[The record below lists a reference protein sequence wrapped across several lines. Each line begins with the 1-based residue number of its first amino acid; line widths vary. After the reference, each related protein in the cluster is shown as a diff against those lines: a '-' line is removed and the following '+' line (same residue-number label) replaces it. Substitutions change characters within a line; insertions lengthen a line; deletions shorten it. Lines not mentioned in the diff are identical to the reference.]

1 MNKYKKWYDQITQN
15 GKTSKAPGDER
26 HHIVPRSL
34 DGSDDL
40 SNIAFISPREH
51 FICHWLLTKIYPT
64 GEEHWKMINAFRM
77 MRAENP
83 NQQRYST
90 KITSRVYENLKKEY
104 SALQSTR
111 VSGENNP
118 MHGDKFYRS
127 EEGKQRQKNAISGE
141 NNGAKQDSARQKIAA
156 SKLGSKRA
164 PFTDEWR
171 ANLSASKQGKNNN
184 RFGVEVSEETRR
196 KIGDKIRGRKQTDE
210 EKLVRSLANK
220 GKTREKLLCPHCAQ
234 LISVN
239 TYPRWH
245 GDRCKHKSTS

>member
-34 DGSDDL
+34 NGSDDL

-51 FICHWLLTKIYPT
+51 FICHWLLTKIYST

-118 MHGDKFYRS
+118 MYGRTHT
-127 EEGKQRQKNAISGE
+127 EEAKRAISKKNVGKKLTE
-141 NNGAKQDSARQKIAA
+141 QQIAKQIESQTGR
-156 SKLGSKRA
+156 KRA

-184 RFGVEVSEETRR
+184 RFGVEVSRETRR

-220 GKTREKLLCPHCAQ
+220 GKTREKLLCPHCTQ

-245 GDRCKHKSTS
+245 GNNCRHR

>member
-77 MRAENP
+77 MRAENL

-118 MHGDKFYRS
+118 MYGRTHT
-127 EEGKQRQKNAISGE
+127 EEAKRAISKKNVGKKLTAQQI
-141 NNGAKQDSARQKIAA
+141 AKQIESQTGR
-156 SKLGSKRA
+156 KRA

-245 GDRCKHKSTS
+245 GNNCRHR

>member
-34 DGSDDL
+34 NGSDDL

-64 GEEHWKMINAFRM
+64 GEKHWKMINAFRM

-118 MHGDKFYRS
+118 MYGRTHT
-127 EEGKQRQKNAISGE
+127 EEAKRAISKKNVGKKLTAQQI
-141 NNGAKQDSARQKIAA
+141 AKQIESQTGR
-156 SKLGSKRA
+156 KRA

-245 GDRCKHKSTS
+245 GNNCKQR

>member
-118 MHGDKFYRS
+118 MYGRTHT
-127 EEGKQRQKNAISGE
+127 EEAKRAISKKNVGKKLTAQQI
-141 NNGAKQDSARQKIAA
+141 AKQIESQTGR
-156 SKLGSKRA
+156 KRA

-184 RFGVEVSEETRR
+184 RFGVEVSKETRR

-245 GDRCKHKSTS
+245 GNNCRHR

>member
-34 DGSDDL
+34 NGADDL

-77 MRAENP
+77 MRAENL

-111 VSGENNP
+111 VSGKNNP
-118 MHGDKFYRS
+118 MYGRTHT
-127 EEGKQRQKNAISGE
+127 EEAKRAISKKNVGKKLTAQQI
-141 NNGAKQDSARQKIAA
+141 AKQIESQTGR
-156 SKLGSKRA
+156 KRA

-245 GDRCKHKSTS
+245 GNNCRNR

>member
-34 DGSDDL
+34 NGADDL

-104 SALQSTR
+104 SLLQSTR

-118 MHGDKFYRS
+118 MYGRTHT
-127 EEGKQRQKNAISGE
+127 EEAKRAISKKNVGKKLTAQQI
-141 NNGAKQDSARQKIAA
+141 AKQIESQTGR
-156 SKLGSKRA
+156 KRA

-171 ANLSASKQGKNNN
+171 ANLSAAKQGKNNP
-184 RFGVEVSEETRR
+184 RYGTTTSESTR
-196 KIGDKIRGRKQTDE
+196 KKMSEKATGRKQSDE
-210 EKLVRSLANK
+210 TIKKKADAIRGSK
-220 GKTREKLLCPHCAQ
+220 REKLLCPHCAQ

-245 GDRCKHKSTS
+245 GDRCKHKLTA

>member
-127 EEGKQRQKNAISGE
+127 EEGKQRQKNAITGE
-141 NNGAKQDSARQKIAA
+141 NNGAKQYSARQKIAA

-171 ANLSASKQGKNNN
+171 ANLSASKQGKNNP
-184 RFGVEVSEETRR
+184 RYGTTTSELTR
-196 KIGDKIRGRKQTDE
+196 KKMSEKARGRKQSDE
-210 EKLVRSLANK
+210 TVKKKADAIRGSK
-220 GKTREKLLCPHCAQ
+220 REKLLCPHCNQ
-234 LISVN
+234 LIAVN

-245 GDRCKHKSTS
+245 GDRCRHKPTV